1 MPADPFVA
9 FIHLKTPQGDP
20 MLVKCPSC
28 ATTYRVSEE
37 VLTAAA
43 PIFRC
48 SRCKHTFEYEHET
61 RPVTSGSVLKPGAV
75 AEAVH
80 AENEL
85 SFTFDSK
92 NDLRHSFQDDLLES
106 SQPDVA
112 ASSPSNGRN
121 EAADQWSL
129 AEEAVENHEKPVS
142 SDGRK
147 HSDHEGI
154 DKGSSRFEEKPLTAI
169 PAHFENGANILA
181 LEPYRDQQASIIPYL
196 TLFALLTLAFS
207 LFTAFHYAYPQ
218 AMDGWIRK
226 IPLLGG
232 AVVRNAHLKNGV
244 LLQSVRGSYQTI
256 QGNREVFL
264 VTGTA
269 INQNPV
275 IIREVR
281 IGGDSYGADGK
292 IVEQQTM
299 WIGNAISPKIVRGMT
314 AQDIA
319 DLQRLKPLK
328 SFDIPPGDSV
338 PFTMIFLK
346 SPKGIKE
353 FTCQI
358 LGAEEDL

>member
-1 MPADPFVA
+1 
-9 FIHLKTPQGDP
+9 
-20 MLVKCPSC
+20 MLVKCPNC

-43 PIFRC
+43 PTFRC
-48 SRCKHTFEYEHET
+48 SRCKHTFESENET
-61 RPVTSGSVLKPGAV
+61 RSVTSASVLEPGAG

-80 AENEL
+80 VENEL

-92 NDLRHSFQDDLLES
+92 TELRHSFGDDMLES
-106 SQPDVA
+106 SQPAFA
-112 ASSPSNGRN
+112 ASSSSNGRN
-121 EAADQWSL
+121 EAEDQWSL
-129 AEEAVENHEKPVS
+129 AEETVENHEEPMA

-147 HSDHEGI
+147 HSDHEAI
-154 DKGSSRFEEKPLTAI
+154 DRGSRFEEKPLTAI

-232 AVVRNAHLKNGV
+232 AVVRNAYLKNGV

-269 INQNPV
+269 VNQNPV

-292 IVEQQTM
+292 IIEQQTM

-346 SPKGIKE
+346 STKGIKE

>member
-1 MPADPFVA
+1 
-9 FIHLKTPQGDP
+9 

-37 VLTAAA
+37 VLTVAA
-43 PIFRC
+43 PTFRC
-48 SRCKHTFEYEHET
+48 SRCKHTFESEHET
-61 RPVTSGSVLKPGAV
+61 RSITSASVSEPA
-75 AEAVH
+75 AAAAAVH

-92 NDLRHSFQDDLLES
+92 NERRHSYPDES
-106 SQPDVA
+106 GHPAFA
-112 ASSPSNGRN
+112 ASSPSGRK
-121 EAADQWSL
+121 EAENQWSL
-129 AEEAVENHEKPVS
+129 TEETVENHGKSVK

-147 HSDHEGI
+147 HFDHE
-154 DKGSSRFEEKPLTAI
+154 DTDRGSSRFEESPVTAI

-196 TLFALLTLAFS
+196 TLFALLTLTFS

-218 AMDGWIRK
+218 TIDGWIRK

-292 IVEQQTM
+292 LIEQQTM

-328 SFDIPPGDSV
+328 SFDIPPGDAV

-346 SPKGIKE
+346 STKAIKE

>member
-1 MPADPFVA
+1 
-9 FIHLKTPQGDP
+9 

-28 ATTYRVSEE
+28 ATTYTVSEE
-37 VLTAAA
+37 VLTAAT
-43 PIFRC
+43 PTFRC
-48 SRCKHTFEYEHET
+48 SRCKHTFESEHEA
-61 RPVTSGSVLKPGAV
+61 TSVRSASVLKSGPA
-75 AEAVH
+75 AEALQGD
-80 AENEL
+80 NEL

-92 NDLRHSFQDDLLES
+92 NELRPSFPDDVPES
-106 SQPDVA
+106 SQPAFA
-112 ASSPSNGRN
+112 ASRSPSGTN
-121 EAADQWSL
+121 EAEDQWSL
-129 AEEAVENHEKPVS
+129 AEETVETREKPVD

-147 HSDHEGI
+147 HSEQEAI
-154 DKGSSRFEEKPLTAI
+154 DPSSSRFEEKPRTAI
-169 PAHFENGANILA
+169 PAPFENGTNILA
-181 LEPYRDQQASIIPYL
+181 LEPYRDQQASIVPYL

-281 IGGDSYGADGK
+281 IGGDTYGADDK
-292 IVEQQTM
+292 IIEQQTM
-299 WIGNAISPKIVRGMT
+299 WMGNAISPKIIRGMT

-346 SPKGIKE
+346 STKGIKE

-358 LGAEEDL
+358 LAAEEDL